1 MTVAQNQRMT
11 LAVSSP
17 KINKRRRPLMT
28 KEKLLLKQS
37 SGFKQMTNKQAVNNT
52 KKFNGAASIIMY
64 SKWKRATVDS
74 VYDTFKAQSCVLER
88 AKEIQATLD
97 SEFPSLVKT
106 MLPSHVTGGFWLG
119 LPKQFCH
126 SHLPK
131 NDSKIVLED
140 ESGEAFQTKY
150 LVQKVGLSA
159 GWRGFSI
166 AHKLMEGDIVVF
178 HLVKPFK
185 FKVYIVR
192 SKGSDE
198 VDGALAL
205 LKLDACMQHMN
216 CDKDT
221 KACEETVNED
231 LNLLPQENIEKH
243 NVMVS
248 GTDLQ
253 PIADP
258 SEDDSDFGSEIL
270 DGIRLSDS
278 MVDFKQVRSI
288 EDFSVLVNGLV
299 INSELP
305 KFLLTKYFGLCC
317 SQKSFLHDHLL
328 EGLNCKLAAGIIS
341 ETINI
346 ADAIRVCK
354 ISTSQE
360 HLSTWDKTLKAFEV
374 LGMNVGFLRARLEQ
388 LVNISLKSERYKKAR
403 LERAHAEEEVQT
415 LEAKLLEVKEKINSL
430 DAEIENLDVAADRL
444 ELVFQEVANA
454 PW

>member
-1 MTVAQNQRMT
+1 
-11 LAVSSP
+11 
-17 KINKRRRPLMT
+17 
-28 KEKLLLKQS
+28 
-37 SGFKQMTNKQAVNNT
+37 
-52 KKFNGAASIIMY
+52 
-64 SKWKRATVDS
+64 
-74 VYDTFKAQSCVLER
+74 
-88 AKEIQATLD
+88 
-97 SEFPSLVKT
+97 
-106 MLPSHVTGGFWLG
+106 MLPFL
-119 LPKQFCH
+119 
-126 SHLPK
+126 
-131 NDSKIVLED
+131 NAIIV
-140 ESGEAFQTKY
+140 
-150 LVQKVGLSA
+150 
-159 GWRGFSI
+159 
-166 AHKLMEGDIVVF
+166 
-178 HLVKPFK
+178 
-185 FKVYIVR
+185 
-192 SKGSDE
+192 
-198 VDGALAL
+198 
-205 LKLDACMQHMN
+205 N
-216 CDKDT
+216 CVNHADKDT

-231 LNLLPQENIEKH
+231 LKLLPQENIEKH

-278 MVDFKQVRSI
+278 KVDFKQVRSI

-444 ELVFQEVANA
+444 ELVFQEVAHA